1 MTFGQWIGLLVLGV
15 CLYILWEIRQVLL
28 LVFLAVVLATAL
40 NWLQLRL
47 QRWGLQRGQAIAISI
62 SLTFLIIFSFFWMI
76 IPPFLQEA
84 QQLGVLIPK
93 GLEQVEAWLDEIAD
107 LLPSS
112 GFDDTPVINRLIT
125 QLEPFLE
132 QIFNNF
138 FALFSNTLAV
148 LLNTLL
154 VLVLTVMLVLDP
166 QPYRRGFIRL
176 FPAFYRSRIDTILT
190 ESEQAL
196 LAWLAGTGLNM
207 LVIGVVSGLVLALLG
222 VRLVLA
228 NAFLAGLLEAIPN
241 IGPALSVI
249 PPMIIAFI
257 DNPWR
262 AVAVL
267 MAYIVIQ
274 QLEQYLLV
282 PVVMA
287 KQVELLPA
295 VTLVSQIVFAIFFGF
310 LGLLLALPLV
320 IVGQIWFTEIVLKDI
335 LDRWQP
341 NPPPEASTAP
351 ILPLPPLPPPAA
363 ASPAASD
370 AISEDGSIET

>member
-47 QRWGLQRGQAIAISI
+47 QGWGLRRGRAIAISI
-62 SLTFLIIFSFFWMI
+62 SLTFLIIFGFFWMI

-93 GLEQVEAWLDEIAD
+93 GLGRVEAWLDDISH

-112 GFDDTPVINRLIT
+112 GFDDIPVINRLIT

-154 VLVLTVMLVLDP
+154 VLVLTVMLVIDP

-207 LVIGVVSGLVLALLG
+207 LVIGVVSGIALALLG

-267 MAYIVIQ
+267 IAYIVIQ

-287 KQVELLPA
+287 KQVDLLPA
-295 VTLVSQIVFAIFFGF
+295 VTLISQIVFAIFFGF

-335 LDRWQP
+335 LDRWEP
-341 NPPPEASTAP
+341 SPPPEASNSP
-351 ILPLPPLPPPAA
+351 ILPLPPPTPPAA

-370 AISEDGSIET
+370 AMPEDGSIET

>member
-15 CLYILWEIRQVLL
+15 CLYILWQIRQVLL
-28 LVFLAVVLATAL
+28 LVFLATVLATAL

-47 QRWGLQRGQAIAISI
+47 QRWGLRRGRAIALSI
-62 SLTFLIIFSFFWMI
+62 GLSFLLVAVFFLII

-93 GLEQVEAWLDEIAD
+93 GLGRLEQWLAGMGHVLPMVGGDDAP
-107 LLPSS
+107 LL
-112 GFDDTPVINRLIT
+112 DRLIT
-125 QLEPFLE
+125 QAEPFLE
-132 QIFNNF
+132 RIFNNF

-154 VLVLTVMLVLDP
+154 VLVLTVMLVLNP
-166 QPYRRGFIRL
+166 QPYRRGFVRL
-176 FPAFYRSRIDTILT
+176 FPAFYRHRIDTILT
-190 ESEQAL
+190 QSEQAL
-196 LAWLAGTGLNM
+196 LAWLAGTGVNM

-249 PPMIIAFI
+249 PPMIITFI
-257 DNPWR
+257 DEPWR

-267 MAYIVIQ
+267 VAYIVIQ

-287 KQVELLPA
+287 KQVDLLPA
-295 VTLVSQIVFAIFFGF
+295 VTLVSQIVFAVFFGF

-320 IVGQIWFTEIVLKDI
+320 IVGQIWFDEIVLKDI
-335 LDRWQP
+335 LDRWQTQE
-341 NPPPEASTAP
+341 PPSV
-351 ILPLPPLPPPAA
+351 
-363 ASPAASD
+363 
-370 AISEDGSIET
+370 G

>member
-47 QRWGLQRGQAIAISI
+47 QGWGLRRGRAIAISI
-62 SLTFLIIFSFFWMI
+62 SLTFLIIFGFFWMI

-93 GLEQVEAWLDEIAD
+93 GLGRVEAWLDDISH

-112 GFDDTPVINRLIT
+112 GFDDIPVINRLIT

-154 VLVLTVMLVLDP
+154 VLVLTVMLVIDP

-207 LVIGVVSGLVLALLG
+207 LVIGVVSGIALALLG

-267 MAYIVIQ
+267 IAYIVIQ

-287 KQVELLPA
+287 KQVDLLPA
-295 VTLVSQIVFAIFFGF
+295 VTLISQIVFAIFFGF

-335 LDRWQP
+335 LDRWEP
-341 NPPPEASTAP
+341 SPPPEASNPP
-351 ILPLPPLPPPAA
+351 ILPLPPPTPPAA

-370 AISEDGSIET
+370 AMPEDGSIET

>member
-47 QRWGLQRGQAIAISI
+47 QGWGLRRGRAIAISI
-62 SLTFLIIFSFFWMI
+62 SLTFLIIFGFFWMI

-93 GLEQVEAWLDEIAD
+93 GLGRVEAWLDDISH

-154 VLVLTVMLVLDP
+154 VLVLTVMLVIDP

-207 LVIGVVSGLVLALLG
+207 LVIGVVSGIALALLG

-267 MAYIVIQ
+267 IAYIVIQ

-287 KQVELLPA
+287 KQVDLLPA
-295 VTLVSQIVFAIFFGF
+295 VTLISQIVFAIFFGF

-335 LDRWQP
+335 LDCWQP
-341 NPPPEASTAP
+341 SPPPEASNPP
-351 ILPLPPLPPPAA
+351 ILPLPPPTPPAA

-370 AISEDGSIET
+370 AMPEDGSIET

>member
-47 QRWGLQRGQAIAISI
+47 QHWGLQRGRAIAISI
-62 SLTFLIIFSFFWMI
+62 SLTFLIIFGFFWMI
-76 IPPFLQEA
+76 IPPFLREA

-93 GLEQVEAWLDEIAD
+93 GLGRVEAWLDEIAY

-112 GFDDTPVINRLIT
+112 GFDDTPVINRLIM

-207 LVIGVVSGLVLALLG
+207 LVIGVVSGIVLALLG

-267 MAYIVIQ
+267 IAYIVIQ

-341 NPPPEASTAP
+341 SPPPEASTAP
-351 ILPLPPLPPPAA
+351 ILPLPPPPPPAA
-363 ASPAASD
+363 ADPAASD

>member
-47 QRWGLQRGQAIAISI
+47 QSWGLQRGRAIAISI
-62 SLTFLIIFSFFWMI
+62 SLTFLIIFGFFWMI

-93 GLEQVEAWLDEIAD
+93 GLGRVEAWLDEMAY
-107 LLPSS
+107 LLPRS

-138 FALFSNTLAV
+138 LALFSNTLAV

-154 VLVLTVMLVLDP
+154 VLVLTVMLVIDP
-166 QPYRRGFIRL
+166 QSYRRGFIRL

-207 LVIGVVSGLVLALLG
+207 LVIGVVSGIALALLG

-267 MAYIVIQ
+267 IAYIVIQ

-287 KQVELLPA
+287 KQVALLPA
-295 VTLVSQIVFAIFFGF
+295 VTLVSQIIFAIFFGF

-341 NPPPEASTAP
+341 SPPPAGSNPP
-351 ILPLPPLPPPAA
+351 ILPLPPPPPPAA
-363 ASPAASD
+363 ANPAASD

>member
-40 NWLQLRL
+40 NWLQLQL
-47 QRWGLQRGQAIAISI
+47 QGWGLRRGRAIAISL
-62 SLTFLIIFSFFWMI
+62 SLSFLFVAGFFLMI
-76 IPPFLQEA
+76 IPPFLQEV

-93 GLEQVEAWLDEIAD
+93 GLGRLEQWLESMRPVLGDTG
-107 LLPSS
+107 L
-112 GFDDTPVINRLIT
+112 DDTPLLTRLIT

-132 QIFNNF
+132 GIFNNF

-154 VLVLTVMLVLDP
+154 VLVLTVMLVLNP
-166 QPYRRGFIRL
+166 QPYRRGFVRL
-176 FPAFYRSRIDTILT
+176 FPAFYRPRIDTILT
-190 ESEQAL
+190 QSEQAL
-196 LAWLAGTGLNM
+196 LAWLAGTGVNM
-207 LVIGVVSGLVLALLG
+207 LVIGVVSGLALAVLG

-228 NAFLAGLLEAIPN
+228 NAFLAGVLEAIPN

-257 DNPWR
+257 DDPWR

-267 MAYIVIQ
+267 VAYIIIQ

-287 KQVELLPA
+287 KQVDLLPA

-320 IVGQIWFTEIVLKDI
+320 IVGQIWFEEIVLRDI
-335 LDRWQP
+335 LDRWQAK
-341 NPPPEASTAP
+341 E
-351 ILPLPPLPPPAA
+351 PPPA
-363 ASPAASD
+363 
-370 AISEDGSIET
+370 T

>member
-47 QRWGLQRGQAIAISI
+47 QHWGLQRGRAIAISI
-62 SLTFLIIFSFFWMI
+62 SLTFLIIFGFFWII

-93 GLEQVEAWLDEIAD
+93 GLGRVEAWLDDIAH

-112 GFDDTPVINRLIT
+112 GFDDTPVINRLIM

-207 LVIGVVSGLVLALLG
+207 LVIGVVSGIVLALLG

-241 IGPALSVI
+241 IGPTLSVI

-267 MAYIVIQ
+267 IAYIVIQ

-341 NPPPEASTAP
+341 SPPPEASIAP
-351 ILPLPPLPPPAA
+351 ILPLPPPSPPA
-363 ASPAASD
+363 PATPGASD
-370 AISEDGSIET
+370 TIPEDDLEEK

>member
-47 QRWGLQRGQAIAISI
+47 QGWGLRRGRAIAISI
-62 SLTFLIIFSFFWMI
+62 SLTFLIIFGFFWMI

-93 GLEQVEAWLDEIAD
+93 GLGRVEAWLNDISH

-154 VLVLTVMLVLDP
+154 VLVLTVMLVIDP

-207 LVIGVVSGLVLALLG
+207 LVIGVVSGIALALLG

-267 MAYIVIQ
+267 IAYIVIQ

-287 KQVELLPA
+287 KQVDLLPA
-295 VTLVSQIVFAIFFGF
+295 VTLISQIVFAIFFGF

-335 LDRWQP
+335 LDCWQP
-341 NPPPEASTAP
+341 SPPPEASNPP
-351 ILPLPPLPPPAA
+351 ILALPPPTPPAA

-370 AISEDGSIET
+370 AMPEDGSIET

>member
-40 NWLQLRL
+40 NWLQLQL
-47 QRWGLQRGQAIAISI
+47 QRWGLQRGRAIAISL
-62 SLTFLIIFSFFWMI
+62 SMTFLVVIGFFWLI
-76 IPPFLQEA
+76 IPPFLQEVR
-84 QQLGVLIPK
+84 QLAVLIPK
-93 GLEQVEAWLDEIAD
+93 GLAQLEGWLNEFAYRLPFAD
-107 LLPSS
+107 FADRPLL
-112 GFDDTPVINRLIT
+112 NRLIT

-132 QIFNNF
+132 QILNNF

-176 FPAFYRSRIDTILT
+176 FPAFYRSRIDMILT

-207 LVIGVVSGLVLALLG
+207 LVIGMVSGVVLALLG

-241 IGPALSVI
+241 IGPTLSVI

-257 DNPWR
+257 DDPWR

-267 MAYIVIQ
+267 IAYIVIQ

-287 KQVELLPA
+287 KQVALLPA

-341 NPPPEASTAP
+341 SPPPEASSPP
-351 ILPLPPLPPPAA
+351 ILPLPPASPPAPA
-363 ASPAASD
+363 TPAASD
-370 AISEDGSIET
+370 SIPEDDAEDA

>member
-40 NWLQLRL
+40 NWFQLRL
-47 QRWGLQRGQAIAISI
+47 QRLGLRRGRAIVISI
-62 SLTFLIIFSFFWMI
+62 SLSFLLITGFFLII
-76 IPPFLQEA
+76 IPPFLREV

-93 GLEQVEAWLDEIAD
+93 GIERVEAWLDNISH
-107 LLPSS
+107 LLPPLGS
-112 GFDDTPVINRLIT
+112 DDTPLLNRLVT

-132 QIFNNF
+132 QIFGNF

-154 VLVLTVMLVLDP
+154 VLVLTVMLVLNP

-176 FPAFYRSRIDTILT
+176 FPAFYRPRIDTILT
-190 ESEQAL
+190 QSEQAL
-196 LAWLAGTGLNM
+196 LAWLAGTGINM

-241 IGPALSVI
+241 IGPTLSVI

-257 DNPWR
+257 DEPWR

-267 MAYIVIQ
+267 VAYIVIQ

-287 KQVELLPA
+287 KQVDLLPA

-320 IVGQIWFTEIVLKDI
+320 IVGQIWFSEIVLKDI
-335 LDRWQP
+335 LDSWGVQKP
-341 NPPPEASTAP
+341 DAP
-351 ILPLPPLPPPAA
+351 IAAEPETVMLPN
-363 ASPAASD
+363 D
-370 AISEDGSIET
+370 TQ

>member
-47 QRWGLQRGQAIAISI
+47 QGWGLQRGRAIAISLG
-62 SLTFLIIFSFFWMI
+62 LTFLIVLGFFWMI

-93 GLEQVEAWLDEIAD
+93 GLGRLEAWLDEVAH
-107 LLPSS
+107 LLPSG
-112 GFDDTPVINRLIT
+112 GFDDTPVINRLIS

-138 FALFSNTLAV
+138 FALFSNTLGV

-207 LVIGVVSGLVLALLG
+207 LVIGTVSGVALALLG

-257 DNPWR
+257 DDPWR

-267 MAYIVIQ
+267 IAYIIIQ

-287 KQVELLPA
+287 KQVDLLPA
-295 VTLVSQIVFAIFFGF
+295 VTLVSQIVFAVFFGF

-341 NPPPEASTAP
+341 IPPPEASTAP
-351 ILPLPPLPPPAA
+351 VLPLPPLTPPALGE
-363 ASPAASD
+363 PAVSD
-370 AISEDGSIET
+370 STPEDGSIER

>member
-47 QRWGLQRGQAIAISI
+47 QSWGLQRGRAIALSM
-62 SLTFLIIFSFFWMI
+62 SLTFLIIFGFFWMM

-93 GLEQVEAWLDEIAD
+93 GLGRVEAWLDDMAHF
-107 LLPSS
+107 LPSG
-112 GFDDTPVINRLIT
+112 GFDDTPMINRLIT
-125 QLEPFLE
+125 QLEPFLQ

-138 FALFSNTLAV
+138 FALFSNTLAL

-154 VLVLTVMLVLDP
+154 VLVLTVMLVIDP

-176 FPAFYRSRIDTILT
+176 FPAFYRSRIDTILR

-207 LVIGVVSGLVLALLG
+207 VVIGVVSGLTLALLG

-257 DNPWR
+257 DDPWR
-262 AVAVL
+262 SVAVL
-267 MAYIVIQ
+267 MSYILIQ

-282 PVVMA
+282 PLVMA
-287 KQVELLPA
+287 KQVALLPA
-295 VTLVSQIVFAIFFGF
+295 VTLVSQIIFATFFGF

-335 LDRWQP
+335 LDRWQAS
-341 NPPPEASTAP
+341 PPPEASNPP
-351 ILPLPPLPPPAA
+351 ILPLPPGIPPAA

-370 AISEDGSIET
+370 PISEDDSVDQ

>member
-40 NWLQLRL
+40 NCLQLRL
-47 QRWGLQRGQAIAISI
+47 QRWGLQRGRAIALSL
-62 SLTFLIIFSFFWMI
+62 SLTFLTVFGLFWII

-93 GLEQVEAWLDEIAD
+93 GLGRAEAWLNGMAH
-107 LLPSS
+107 LLPGE
-112 GFDDTPVINRLIT
+112 GFDDRPIINRLMT
-125 QLEPFLE
+125 QLGPFLE

-196 LAWLAGTGLNM
+196 LAWLVGTGLNM
-207 LVIGVVSGLVLALLG
+207 VVIGLLSGLVLALLG

-241 IGPALSVI
+241 IGPTLSVI
-249 PPMIIAFI
+249 PPMIIAVI
-257 DNPWR
+257 DDPWR

-267 MAYIVIQ
+267 IAYIVIQ

-287 KQVELLPA
+287 KQVALLPA
-295 VTLVSQIVFAIFFGF
+295 VTLVSQIVFAVFFGF

-341 NPPPEASTAP
+341 NPPPEVSTAP
-351 ILPLPPLPPPAA
+351 ALPLPLPTPPAA
-363 ASPAASD
+363 AAPAASD
-370 AISEDGSIET
+370 AIPEDDSGEQ

>member
-47 QRWGLQRGQAIAISI
+47 QGWGLRRGRAIAISI
-62 SLTFLIIFSFFWMI
+62 SLTFLIIFGFFWMI

-93 GLEQVEAWLDEIAD
+93 GLGRVEAWLDDISH

-154 VLVLTVMLVLDP
+154 VLVLTVMLVIDP

-207 LVIGVVSGLVLALLG
+207 LVIGVVSGIALALLG

-267 MAYIVIQ
+267 IAYIVIQ

-287 KQVELLPA
+287 KQVALLPA
-295 VTLVSQIVFAIFFGF
+295 VTLISQIVFAIFFGF

-335 LDRWQP
+335 LDCWQP
-341 NPPPEASTAP
+341 SPPPEASNPP
-351 ILPLPPLPPPAA
+351 ILPLPPPTPPAA

-370 AISEDGSIET
+370 AMPEDGSIET

>member
-1 MTFGQWIGLLVLGV
+1 VTFGQWIGLLVLGV

-40 NWLQLRL
+40 NWFQLHL
-47 QRWGLQRGQAIAISI
+47 QRLGFRRGRAIAISI
-62 SLTFLIIFSFFWMI
+62 SLSFFLIAGFFLII

-93 GLEQVEAWLDEIAD
+93 GLGRVEQWLDD
-107 LLPSS
+107 MNHMLPNT
-112 GFDDTPVINRLIT
+112 GLDDTPLLNRLVT
-125 QLEPFLE
+125 QLEPFLDR
-132 QIFNNF
+132 IFNNF

-154 VLVLTVMLVLDP
+154 VLVLTVMLVINP
-166 QPYRRGFIRL
+166 QPYRNGFVRL
-176 FPAFYRSRIDTILT
+176 FPAFYRSRINAILT
-190 ESEQAL
+190 QSEQAL

-257 DNPWR
+257 DEPWR
-262 AVAVL
+262 AAAVL
-267 MAYIVIQ
+267 AAYIVIQ

-282 PVVMA
+282 PLVMA
-287 KQVELLPA
+287 KQVDLLPA

-320 IVGQIWFTEIVLKDI
+320 IVGQIWFSEIVLKDI
-335 LDRWQP
+335 LDCWQAEQP
-341 NPPPEASTAP
+341 DASTAAEAAVLTDP
-351 ILPLPPLPPPAA
+351 SEAPPM
-363 ASPAASD
+363 
-370 AISEDGSIET
+370 

>member
-47 QRWGLQRGQAIAISI
+47 QGWGLRRGRAIAISI
-62 SLTFLIIFSFFWMI
+62 SLTFLIIFGFFWMI

-93 GLEQVEAWLDEIAD
+93 GLGRVEAWLDDISH

-154 VLVLTVMLVLDP
+154 VLVLTVMLVIDP

-207 LVIGVVSGLVLALLG
+207 LVIGVVSGIALALLG

-267 MAYIVIQ
+267 IAYIVIQ

-287 KQVELLPA
+287 KQVALLPA
-295 VTLVSQIVFAIFFGF
+295 VTLISQIVFAIFFGF

-335 LDRWQP
+335 LDCWQP
-341 NPPPEASTAP
+341 SPPPEGSNPP
-351 ILPLPPLPPPAA
+351 ILPLPPPTPPAA

-370 AISEDGSIET
+370 PRPEDGSIET